1 MSSTIARIIT
11 WIMAAVIGFG
21 FGAAGSFGVSTLP
34 TPVPVGLI
42 VSLLGCAAILV
53 ALRLLADDRWA
64 VLAGGVGMY
73 AAVLV
78 LMQRGPG
85 GSVVL
90 PDSILSIVWIL
101 GVAGVILLVVAWPD
115 RARLARL
122 RPIAPT
128 DRTAPSDGSERA

>member
-1 MSSTIARIIT
+1 MSSTIARIVT
-11 WIMAAVIGFG
+11 WIMSAVIGFG

-34 TPVPVGLI
+34 TPIPTGLI
-42 VSLLGCAAILV
+42 VSLLGCTAILV

-64 VLAGGVGMY
+64 VLAGGIGMY

-115 RARLARL
+115 PARLARL
-122 RPIAPT
+122 RPVAPADPT
-128 DRTAPSDGSERA
+128 TTPDGSARA